1 MNARVCVIDRDNR
14 QPRLA
19 RRRLRLAASA
29 GLSLLALTVYL
40 ASCVYTLHTI
50 ANRVPQP
57 FPLLPEQFGLLLY
70 DSLTVLAAY
79 AQLVGAV

>member
-1 MNARVCVIDRDNR
+1 MNAKVSVIDRESGG
-14 QPRLA
+14 PRLA

-40 ASCVYTLHTI
+40 ASCVYTLHMI

-57 FPLLPEQFGLLLY
+57 FPLLPEQFGLLY
-70 DSLTVLAAY
+70 DPLTFLAAS
-79 AQLVGAV
+79 AQLVGAI

>member
-1 MNARVCVIDRDNR
+1 MNAKVRVIDRESGG
-14 QPRLA
+14 PRPA
-19 RRRLRLAASA
+19 RRRLRLVASA

-40 ASCVYTLHTI
+40 ASCVHTLHTI

-57 FPLLPEQFGLLLY
+57 FPLLPEQFGLLY
-70 DSLTVLAAY
+70 DSLTVLAAS